1 MTKPLRIGI
10 VAGEVS
16 GDTLGAGLIRALRQR
31 IPNVEFFGIC
41 GPQMLAEGGRS
52 LFPMERLSVMGLVEV
67 LGRLREL
74 FTIRDTLV
82 DEFTQQK
89 IDLFIGIDAPDFN
102 LRIEASLKQQGIPT
116 VHYVSPSVWAW
127 RQGRVDDI
135 RDAVDTVL
143 CLLPFEKK
151 FYDEH
156 SVNAVF
162 VGHPLADSLPLVND
176 TAAARAAL
184 GLKHEEEYI
193 ALLPGSR
200 GGEVNR
206 LAPKLFAAALLLR
219 SDRPKA
225 KFIIPAINAA
235 RRIDIEQH
243 LAVAGIEAQIFDD
256 SHGAGVGR
264 LVMAAS
270 DVVVLASGTA
280 TLEAMLLKKPMV
292 VVYCL
297 HWLTWLIVRLLVKVP
312 YVGLPNL
319 LAGKFLVPEL
329 LQGAASPE
337 AIARETLLW
346 LENAPLRDERL
357 AQFAALHES
366 LRQNSSETAADAVI
380 RLLQKHQKE
389 AG

>member
-1 MTKPLRIGI
+1 M
-10 VAGEVS
+10 
-16 GDTLGAGLIRALRQR
+16 
-31 IPNVEFFGIC
+31 
-41 GPQMLAEGGRS
+41 
-52 LFPMERLSVMGLVEV
+52 
-67 LGRLREL
+67 
-74 FTIRDTLV
+74 

-89 IDLFIGIDAPDFN
+89 IDVFIGIDAPDFN

-219 SDRPKA
+219 SSLFQPLM
-225 KFIIPAINAA
+225 P
-235 RRIDIEQH
+235 
-243 LAVAGIEAQIFDD
+243 
-256 SHGAGVGR
+256 HG
-264 LVMAAS
+264 
-270 DVVVLASGTA
+270 
-280 TLEAMLLKKPMV
+280 
-292 VVYCL
+292 
-297 HWLTWLIVRLLVKVP
+297 
-312 YVGLPNL
+312 
-319 LAGKFLVPEL
+319 
-329 LQGAASPE
+329 
-337 AIARETLLW
+337 
-346 LENAPLRDERL
+346 
-357 AQFAALHES
+357 ES
-366 LRQNSSETAADAVI
+366 ISNSI
-380 RLLQKHQKE
+380 
-389 AG
+389 